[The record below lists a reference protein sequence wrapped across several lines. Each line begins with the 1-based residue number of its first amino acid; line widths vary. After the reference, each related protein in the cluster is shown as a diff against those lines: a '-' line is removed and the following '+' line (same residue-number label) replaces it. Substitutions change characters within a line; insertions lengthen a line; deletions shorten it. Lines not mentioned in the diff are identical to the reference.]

1 MVKISM
7 KEKLMC
13 LCMLVG
19 VMMLSD
25 CRVAPA
31 IAKGVLKHNY
41 VSDFAE
47 YCKVYKDDC
56 VFSLWSIGA
65 WEDTLMSYYE
75 YFEKYASL
83 WTTGDLKPRPAFS

>member
-1 MVKISM
+1 
-7 KEKLMC
+7 MC

-47 YCKVYKDDC
+47 YCKVYKDED
-56 VFSLWSIGA
+56 VFSLWNIDT
-65 WEDTLMSYYE
+65 WEDIVYSYDD
-75 YFEKYASL
+75 YFQEFASL
-83 WTTGDLKPRPAFS
+83 WTTDDLKHRPVSL